1 MPHLILTRSGANV
14 IRHRHI
20 TKRWSECIFI
30 CCWHNQVRL
39 YRKSFDDEIKKVMRK
54 NIVQSGL
61 TNHSLEPFAIL
72 TQYQHLSKA
81 TQSINHGVHH
91 QALFSRNRNAILLCF
106 GGRTSRTGTF
116 TKNRSP
122 LLVSI
127 KSPLK
132 HSNSTHLI
140 LFLPPGRTHLVHWHM
155 GAPVGTVAP
164 PTRINSHT
172 VRASLPSRTVDAIM
186 DISNH
191 HMRTSVYPTM
201 IPTRNPPN
209 AFRVPRTRMVKR
221 IALVS
226 KALRT
231 ANVRRVIINGRRSV
245 LRIDKTRRTLK
256 IRTQKIR
263 TRKTRK
269 TARIK
274 VLVKFWEVAT
284 FSLLYERS
292 FPCAT
297 SDLQINSIQFGATW
311 LVNI

>member
-1 MPHLILTRSGANV
+1 
-14 IRHRHI
+14 
-20 TKRWSECIFI
+20 
-30 CCWHNQVRL
+30 
-39 YRKSFDDEIKKVMRK
+39 MRK
-54 NIVQSGL
+54 RIVQCGL

-72 TQYQHLSKA
+72 TPYQHLSKA
-81 TQSINHGVHH
+81 TQPINHGVHH
-91 QALFSRNRNAILLCF
+91 QALFSPYRNAILLCF
-106 GGRTSRTGTF
+106 GGTTSRTGTF
-116 TKNRSP
+116 TINP
-122 LLVSI
+122 LATACISQILTAHVDFVS
-127 KSPLK
+127 
-132 HSNSTHLI
+132 STI
-140 LFLPPGRTHLVHWHM
+140 RNPVPCCF
-155 GAPVGTVAP
+155 GATVIIAVP
-164 PTRINSHT
+164 PTRIISHT
-172 VRASLPSRTVDAIM
+172 VGASRPSRTVDAIM

-209 AFRVPRTRMVKR
+209 AFRVPRTRMVKH

-226 KALRT
+226 KVLRT

-274 VLVKFWEVAT
+274 VLVKFWKVAT